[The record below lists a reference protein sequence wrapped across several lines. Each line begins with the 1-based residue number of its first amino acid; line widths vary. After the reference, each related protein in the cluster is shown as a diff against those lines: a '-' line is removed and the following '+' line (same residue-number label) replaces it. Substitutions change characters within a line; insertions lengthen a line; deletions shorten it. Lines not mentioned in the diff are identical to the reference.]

1 MLRTLQKVPVSG
13 NLVYYGDD
21 PSFRTRVLEHAG
33 YKVRRC
39 SSPVGLADAC
49 ASPLDAVLTADL
61 DESVIE
67 QVIDV
72 TWSRSSAPLV
82 RFERPGV
89 PPDRFSA
96 HFDLSIPSATSPHVW
111 LRELAVL
118 IGETRLLCIE
128 SQVLR
133 ERAAELREESAE
145 LRRGIRHER
154 LERVRRGVLKK
165 FPDPL

>member
-1 MLRTLQKVPVSG
+1 MLRTLQKLSVSG
-13 NLVYYGDD
+13 SLVYYGDD

-39 SSPVGLADAC
+39 SSPAGLADAC
-49 ASPLDAVLTADL
+49 ASPLDAVLTAAL
-61 DESVIE
+61 DESVTE

-89 PPDRFSA
+89 RQDRFSV
-96 HFDLSIPSATSPHVW
+96 HFDLSIPTATSPYVW

-118 IGETRLLCIE
+118 IGETRFLCTE

-133 ERAAELREESAE
+133 ERAIELREESAE
-145 LRRGIRHER
+145 LRRGIRRER
-154 LERVRRGVLKK
+154 LERARRGVLKQ